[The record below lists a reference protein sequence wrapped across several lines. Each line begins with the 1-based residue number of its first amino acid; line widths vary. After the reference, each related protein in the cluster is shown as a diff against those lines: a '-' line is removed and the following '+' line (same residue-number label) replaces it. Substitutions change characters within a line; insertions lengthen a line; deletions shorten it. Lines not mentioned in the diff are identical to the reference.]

1 MKRREMSCSRA
12 PRVFAGR
19 RLSLL
24 LFCRLAFLSLASPL
38 LPQCPSFTRS
48 EIGETGAAGQRS
60 RRICDACRVTVLL
73 WVENWGEGARGERER
88 ANRWDGEDCGSAVVR
103 LILWKGV
110 ECSADRHKLC
120 SHLRSICA
128 PPALDGCLRSGY
140 CCLLSPPTQRSH
152 SMGTIW

>member
-24 LFCRLAFLSLASPL
+24 LFCRLASPL

-73 WVENWGEGARGERER
+73 WVEDWDEGARGERER
-88 ANRWDGEDCGSAVVR
+88 ANRSEGEDCGSAVVR
-103 LILWKGV
+103 LTLWKGV
-110 ECSADRHKLC
+110 ECSADT
-120 SHLRSICA
+120 
-128 PPALDGCLRSGY
+128 G
-140 CCLLSPPTQRSH
+140 SPPSVHVPTQCTVFPH
-152 SMGTIW
+152 QNLPKYTFLYYL